1 MKQLPFFVY
10 GTLLPGQ
17 PNYPLW
23 SAAIARARPAVF
35 PNGQLYDLGGYPMLI
50 EAGAGQVQGLVVD
63 IHRDHYPAILQRL
76 DILEGIRPGR
86 TPVDAPYR
94 RAGRIVRVDEG
105 KNVESWVYLGHAGY
119 VSGRALITGGNW
131 QQHTQSRREQIEFFW
146 QNQPDL

>member
-35 PNGQLYDLGGYPMLI
+35 PHGQLFDLGGYPMLI
-50 EAGAGQVQGLVVD
+50 EGGEGQVQGLVVD
-63 IHRDHYPAILQRL
+63 IRPEPYPAILKRL
-76 DILEGIRPGR
+76 DILEGLQPGN

-94 RAGRIVRVDEG
+94 RAGRLVRLEG
-105 KNVESWVYLGHAGY
+105 GKKVESWVYLGHPGY
-119 VSGRALITGGNW
+119 TTGREIIPGGSW
-131 QQHTQSRREQIEFFW
+131 PQYTQTRQEQIAAFW
-146 QNQPDL
+146 QHHHQ